1 MIDASYA
8 GTRVPPFTADVER
21 GRLRQFAAAV
31 GTVGS
36 GDDVFHDVAAA
47 RAAGH
52 PDLPVPPTFLFGLE
66 MEHSQDLL
74 TDMGVDVTRVLHIEQ
89 GFVYHGTAHAGD
101 RLTFAPVIVSIRAH
115 RGGSLE
121 LITKDTSVTRADGS
135 PVADL
140 HQVLAVRNTPDT
152 RGSGGPA

>member
-1 MIDASYA
+1 MIDTSYA

-21 GRLRQFAAAV
+21 GRLRQFAAAT
-31 GTVGS
+31 GAE
-36 GDDVFHDVAAA
+36 DEVFSDLAAA

-74 TDMGVDVTRVLHIEQ
+74 AGMGVDVTRVLHIEQ

-101 RLTFAPVIVSIRAH
+101 RLTFAPLIVSIRAH
-115 RGGSLE
+115 RGGNLE

-135 PVADL
+135 LVADL
-140 HQVLAVRNTPDT
+140 HEVLAVRNAPVAP
-152 RGSGGPA
+152 GAGGPA

>member
-1 MIDASYA
+1 MIDTSYA
-8 GTRVPPFTADVER
+8 GTRLPPFTADVER
-21 GRLRQFAAAV
+21 GRLRQFAAAT
-31 GTVGS
+31 GAE
-36 GDDVFHDVAAA
+36 DEVFSDLAAA

-74 TDMGVDVTRVLHIEQ
+74 TGMGVDVTRVLHIEQ

-101 RLTFAPVIVSIRAH
+101 RLTFAPLIVSIRAH
-115 RGGSLE
+115 RGGNLE

-140 HQVLAVRNTPDT
+140 HEVLAVRNAPVAH
-152 RGSGGPA
+152 GAGGPA